1 VTRYG
6 DRQWFCSGCSHRVSA
21 TAGTIFPRTG
31 TLLTVW
37 FATVWHLTSQK
48 NGISAIGLKRELGI
62 DSE

>member
-1 VTRYG
+1 
-6 DRQWFCSGCSHRVSA
+6 VSA
-21 TAGTIFPRTG
+21 TAGTIFHRTG

-37 FATVWHLTSQK
+37 FAAVWHLTSQK